1 MTLETVSVL
10 SVNLKVIF
18 LSLPI
23 SPSHASPPRLRITLH
38 VTYGA
43 LSVFF
48 IVLYCI
54 VLHCIALHCIAL
66 YCHTCA
72 LLGRTW
78 KRAVADQQHQQLQ
91 LVRCPTRVHP
101 AVDEADRWMHRRSMA
116 ATRCAVHRLN
126 HSLSTPVH
134 FYALRRQTAADHHL
148 HLYTVTNNGQT
159 TRFEHCKL
167 EVLFRLTELSRA
179 PVSSAIKTNNNNNK
193 CVSKTDTNPPFAF

>member
-23 SPSHASPPRLRITLH
+23 SPSHASPPRLRITFH

-43 LSVFF
+43 LSVVFL
-48 IVLYCI
+48 LYCI
-54 VLHCIALHCIAL
+54 VLYCMALHCIAL

-72 LLGRTW
+72 LLGRTQ

-91 LVRCPTRVHP
+91 LVRHRTRVHP